1 MKQEKFKIVN
11 LIKDLIVYIDQ
22 SILNFPK
29 KEIELKH
36 KIKDTAYN
44 LLLYSYEANN
54 RSNVEKK
61 IELQEKCI
69 AYIKYLDFLFN
80 LCYEKQIINGKRYLK
95 YGERL
100 DMIVRYIGGWVS
112 VTKEEK
118 LKIGEE
124 QWFAM
129 VQNEIYMKTYTN

>member
-22 SILNFPK
+22 SIPNFPK

-118 LKIGEE
+118 LKIGE
-124 QWFAM
+124 
-129 VQNEIYMKTYTN
+129 KT

>member
-69 AYIKYLDFLFN
+69 AYIKYLDFFKVF
-80 LCYEKQIINGKRYLK
+80 Y
-95 YGERL
+95 
-100 DMIVRYIGGWVS
+100 
-112 VTKEEK
+112 
-118 LKIGEE
+118 
-124 QWFAM
+124 
-129 VQNEIYMKTYTN
+129 

>member
-69 AYIKYLDFLFN
+69 AYIKYLDFL
-80 LCYEKQIINGKRYLK
+80 
-95 YGERL
+95 L
-100 DMIVRYIGGWVS
+100 DRKS
-112 VTKEEK
+112 V
-118 LKIGEE
+118 
-124 QWFAM
+124 
-129 VQNEIYMKTYTN
+129 V

>member
-1 MKQEKFKIVN
+1 MKQEKFKVVN

-118 LKIGEE
+118 LKIEE
-124 QWFAM
+124 KVWKGKQ
-129 VQNEIYMKTYTN
+129 IYMKTYIN

>member
-54 RSNVEKK
+54 RINVEKK

-118 LKIGEE
+118 LKIGE
-124 QWFAM
+124 
-129 VQNEIYMKTYTN
+129 KT

>member
-118 LKIGEE
+118 LKIGE
-124 QWFAM
+124 
-129 VQNEIYMKTYTN
+129 KT

>member
-54 RSNVEKK
+54 RSNAEKK

-118 LKIGEE
+118 LKIGE
-124 QWFAM
+124 
-129 VQNEIYMKTYTN
+129 KT